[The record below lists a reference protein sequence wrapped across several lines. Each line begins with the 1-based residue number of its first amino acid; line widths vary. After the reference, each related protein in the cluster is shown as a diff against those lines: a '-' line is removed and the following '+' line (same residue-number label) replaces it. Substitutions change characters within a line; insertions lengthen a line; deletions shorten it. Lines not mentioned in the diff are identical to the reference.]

1 MLLQNFRKLKHLIY
15 KNLVF
20 LFFLPIIGNFL
31 INLISNNFIERIEKF
46 DILNFFSTILL
57 FYILKLIGEIS
68 SKTFNLP
75 MVSTGILFY
84 FFGIF
89 FTNNVFIFITR
100 NFSFSTFFIFYNII
114 FFAYLLTKNK
124 KSNEIIK
131 LFLLVIINFIYNSIF
146 FEKFNLKNFV
156 KGDVEYLWFPM
167 AKNIYNE
174 NYYYSLTN
182 PIIEGYTQLIS
193 YTQAVV
199 LKINLNLESFTYV
212 KSTTNIFFYLTL
224 LLFFEL
230 NMSKKNKILLGAT
243 YTSLV
248 INSDW
253 LNYLFL
259 NSLMGEGWVNYF
271 FCVGFVSIF
280 KVLNDNSTTKL
291 TLKVMF
297 LLFGILYFSKQFI
310 SLLVVII
317 ILSFLFYKKV
327 RTYAFYSIIPFLF
340 NEINLITTIKSTKR
354 DAYIISF
361 DYFDTINDLLTNT
374 NLKLNNILI
383 ITLNLLKDIPVTYL
397 ITVFILSFFFYI
409 LKTNKY
415 EYEYICAFVVFL
427 INLLLI
433 LILYISVWRN
443 QPEMESPIRY
453 ILNLFNLVLIY
464 SFIYLEKLEKLL
476 K

>member
-1 MLLQNFRKLKHLIY
+1 MVLQNLKKLKLLIN
-15 KNLVF
+15 KNLIF
-20 LFFLPIIGNFL
+20 LVFLPIIGNFL
-31 INLISNNFIERIEKF
+31 LNLISNNFFKRIENF

-89 FTNNVFIFITR
+89 LINNLFIFITR
-100 NFSFSTFFIFYNII
+100 YFSFSNFFVFYNII
-114 FFAYLLTKNK
+114 FFAYLLSKNK
-124 KSNEIIK
+124 GSNEIIK
-131 LFLLVIINFIYNSIF
+131 LFFLIILNFVYNSLF
-146 FEKFNLKNFV
+146 FKKFNLENFV

-182 PIIEGYTQLIS
+182 PVIEGYNQLIS

-212 KSTTNIFFYLTL
+212 KSTTNIYFFLTM

-230 NMSKKNKILLGAT
+230 NISKKNKILLGAT

-271 FCVGFVSIF
+271 FCVGYISIF
-280 KVLNDNSTTKL
+280 KILSNNSTTKFN
-291 TLKVMF
+291 LKVVF
-297 LLFGILYFSKQFI
+297 LLFGTLYFSKQFI

-317 ILSFLFYKKV
+317 TLSFLFYKKT
-327 RTYAFYSIIPFLF
+327 RTYIFYSIIPFFL
-340 NEINLITTIKSTKR
+340 NEINLITSLKKTKR
-354 DAYIISF
+354 DAYINSF

-383 ITLNLLKDIPVTYL
+383 ITLNLLKDTPVSYL

-409 LKTNKY
+409 LKMKKY
-415 EYEYICAFVVFL
+415 EYEDICVFLVFL
-427 INLLLI
+427 INLFLI
-433 LILYISVWRN
+433 FILYISVWRN
-443 QPEMESPIRY
+443 QPEMESPVRY
-453 ILNLFNLVLIY
+453 ILNLLNLVLIY
-464 SFIYLEKLEKLL
+464 TFIYLEKLEKLF